1 MYTVASMCTVRSPSK
16 MMSSVTRSLLKEME
30 LKVKGDTLGKD
41 KSETLADKVLMGS
54 YWIQALWLLPE
65 KRELIPFM
73 GTTVLL
79 AISR

>member
-30 LKVKGDTLGKD
+30 LKGDTLGKD

-73 GTTVLL
+73 GTAVLL